1 MYWELVFMYTLAAI
15 IIIAVSA
22 VVYYYY
28 MNWYNIRGQYF
39 SVKGDGERALYYYE
53 KAYNRKPK
61 AANTLNYGYLL
72 LRAGRLSEA
81 ETIINSA
88 FMLSKITEDD
98 KNRARMML
106 ALISWQKG
114 DVSEAIGI
122 YEELLAHEENTTL
135 YANLGFLYIESGD
148 IEKAYDFCRRAYEY
162 NDDNNVILDNIA
174 ECAYRSGNLSEAM
187 EYLEKAVN
195 SKQPIAENYY
205 HYAKVLKD
213 CGDREGALKYARMAD
228 SMTVNALSGIKKSDV
243 SSLVSELE
251 NEC

>member
-1 MYWELVFMYTLAAI
+1 MYTISAI
-15 IIIAVSA
+15 LIIALFA

-28 MNWYNIRGQYF
+28 MNYYNIKGQYWL
-39 SVKGDGERALYYYE
+39 VRGDGERALKYYK
-53 KAYNRKPK
+53 KAYDRKPK
-61 AANTLNYGYLL
+61 AVNTLNYGYLL
-72 LRAGRLSEA
+72 LRAGKLSEA

-114 DVSEAIGI
+114 DISEAIGI
-122 YEELLAHEENTTL
+122 YEKLLEQGESTTV

-148 IEKAYDFCRRAYEY
+148 LDKAYDFCRRAYEY

-174 ECAYRSGNLSEAM
+174 ECAYRSGNLSEAGK
-187 EYLEKAVN
+187 YLEKAVN

-205 HYAKVLKD
+205 HYAKILKD
-213 CGDREGALKYARMAD
+213 SGDREKALKYARMAD
-228 SMTVNALSGIKKSDV
+228 SMTINVLSGIKESDV
-243 SSLVSELE
+243 SALVSELE

>member
-1 MYWELVFMYTLAAI
+1 MGGLILIMYTISAI
-15 IIIAVSA
+15 LIIALSA

-28 MNWYNIRGQYF
+28 MNYYNIKGQYWL
-39 SVKGDGERALYYYE
+39 VRGDGGRALEYYK
-53 KAYNRKPK
+53 KAYDRKPK
-61 AANTLNYGYLL
+61 AVNTLNYGYLL
-72 LRAGRLSEA
+72 LRVGRLSEA
-81 ETIINSA
+81 ETIINST

-106 ALISWQKG
+106 ALISWQRG
-114 DVSEAIGI
+114 DISEAIGI
-122 YEELLAHEENTTL
+122 YESLLAKEENTAV

-148 IEKAYDFCRRAYEY
+148 IDKAYKFCRRAYEY

-174 ECAYRSGNLSEAM
+174 ECAYRSGNLSEAR

-213 CGDREGALKYARMAD
+213 AGDREQALKYARMAD

>member
-1 MYWELVFMYTLAAI
+1 MYTVLAI
-15 IIIAVSA
+15 MIIAVSA

-28 MNWYNIRGQYF
+28 MNYYNIKGQYCLA
-39 SVKGDGERALYYYE
+39 KGNAERALLYFK
-53 KAYNRKPK
+53 KAYDRKPK

-98 KNRARMML
+98 KVRARMML
-106 ALISWQKG
+106 ALVSWQKG
-114 DVSEAIGI
+114 DISEAIGI
-122 YEELLAHEENTTL
+122 YEKLLENGENTTV

-148 IEKAYDFCRRAYEY
+148 IRKAYDFCRRAYEY
-162 NDDNNVILDNIA
+162 NDSNNVILDNIA
-174 ECAYRSGNLSEAM
+174 ECAYRTGKLSEAR
-187 EYLEKAVN
+187 EYLEKAIN

-205 HYAKVLKD
+205 HYARVLRD
-213 CGDREGALKYARMAD
+213 CGEPSEALKYARLAETM
-228 SMTVNALSGIKKSDV
+228 SINALSGIKKSDV

-251 NEC
+251 NES